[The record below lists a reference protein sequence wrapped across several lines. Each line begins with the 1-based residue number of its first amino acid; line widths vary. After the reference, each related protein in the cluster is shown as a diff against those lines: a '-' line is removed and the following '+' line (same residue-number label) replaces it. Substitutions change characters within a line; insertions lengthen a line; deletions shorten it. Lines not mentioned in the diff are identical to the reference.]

1 MPKLIVPIFLV
12 VISTFSTRMALSS
25 ETVTI
30 ALTAKPFQYTPLVI
44 AQEREGAIAATV
56 KFTEFDRPLV
66 TRMYDDLVKTFTA
79 GAHVDE
85 ETQKNDLAIV
95 KLVAEVTEVVPNN
108 KAYDFSFARQAE
120 AQLIKQGWKP

>member
-1 MPKLIVPIFLV
+1 
-12 VISTFSTRMALSS
+12 
-25 ETVTI
+25 
-30 ALTAKPFQYTPLVI
+30 
-44 AQEREGAIAATV
+44 V

-95 KLVAEVTEVVPNN
+95 KLVAEVTEVVPNS

-120 AQLIKQGWKP
+120 AQLNKQGWKP